1 MRRDLFVFAGQSNM
15 MGASVYPP
23 KKGISVIAE
32 RAVENLYRV
41 LTEGKQ
47 PSLEAE
53 LVRGLVEDKE

>member
-1 MRRDLFVFAGQSNM
+1 
-15 MGASVYPP
+15 
-23 KKGISVIAE
+23 VIAE